1 MFKRP
6 VFLYIFVMI
15 FVFVLSASACQA
27 SQLTSKPTA
36 TPTPSNAGPPGQAS
50 PAGPTPT
57 ENILEAVASR
67 TPSPTATPSPIDKAV
82 SRFIDRS
89 GLQRVEFL
97 GLSTEDWVNLTIS
110 IALVLF
116 VFIVGGWL
124 FKLLLNWIVQRTR
137 TEVDNRYLVRF
148 ANDLR
153 WLLVIATFS
162 FSTQRLSFLG
172 QNARL
177 IISDLTFTLY
187 LVTFVSIG
195 WKLVDFALEWYLN
208 SLGKRPQISR
218 MSGLLV
224 SVRRTVHIILLVIA
238 AIVLMDHLGIN
249 ITGVAAAFGIIGLAF
264 SLAAQDTLTDAINGY
279 IILLDQPFR
288 IGDRIEIQELGTWG
302 DVVEIG
308 VRTTKIRTLDNRMVI
323 VPNSTIGKNQV
334 VNYTYPDPRYL
345 MQIELGIAYGTD
357 IEKARQL
364 ILDTLKKIDGVLED
378 KPVNVYYRRMGPSAM
393 LFQVTWW
400 INSYENRLSFF
411 DRVNTDLQN
420 ALDAAGIEM
429 PYPTYNLNIDPH
441 LDQIQQQPGAQP
453 QRPNLK
459 EME

>member
-1 MFKRP
+1 MFRRP
-6 VFLYIFVMI
+6 VTLSIFVGSFI
-15 FVFVLSASACQA
+15 FILLATACQV
-27 SQLTSKPTA
+27 SQPTSQPTA
-36 TPTPSNAGPPGQAS
+36 TPTPASEVSPPQAS
-50 PAGPTPT
+50 PVGPTPT
-57 ENILEAVASR
+57 ENIIEAVASR

-82 SRFIDRS
+82 SRFIDQS

-97 GLSTEDWVNLTIS
+97 GLSTENWVNLFIS
-110 IALVLF
+110 ITFVLIAF
-116 VFIVGGWL
+116 VAGGWL
-124 FKLLLNWIVQRTR
+124 FKLLLNWIAQTTR
-137 TEVDNRYLVRF
+137 TPVDNHYLVRF

-153 WLLVIATFS
+153 WLLVITTFS
-162 FSTQRLSFLG
+162 FSTQRLRFLG
-172 QNARL
+172 KDTRV
-177 IISDLTFTLY
+177 IISDLTFSLY
-187 LVTFVSIG
+187 LVVFTAIT
-195 WKLVDFALEWYLN
+195 WKLVDFALDWYLD
-208 SLGKRPQISR
+208 SLGSRPQINR

-224 SVRRTVHIILLVIA
+224 SIRRTAHIILLVIA

-288 IGDRIEIQELGTWG
+288 IGDRIEIQELGAWG

-345 MQIELGIAYGTD
+345 MKVELGIAYGTD

-378 KPVNVYYRRMGPSAM
+378 KPVNVYYRNMGPSAM
-393 LFQVTWW
+393 IFQVTWW
-400 INSYENRLSFF
+400 INSYENRLVFF
-411 DRVNTDLQN
+411 DRVNTALQN
-420 ALDAAGIEM
+420 ALDAAGIDM
-429 PYPTYNLNIDPH
+429 PYPTYNLNLPSPRSDVNH
-441 LDQIQQQPGAQP
+441 PGQV
-453 QRPNLK
+453 L
-459 EME
+459 